1 MAEPRS
7 TTEMTQTRSTPST
20 NGSGAIATEP
30 IEPSGNSGNRQWK
43 SDYCHYCDDEQT
55 CWWGSCYCL
64 LLHAR
69 TVRIF
74 EVDLSVN
81 QIALYILYFIGSYFL
96 GSLFAIVGFILLVVN
111 RAFLRTAMRRKRN
124 IGGSL
129 CGDCVMHC
137 CCAPCA
143 MCQEAREAKIAY
155 SHSIDFVCGEDLAVQ
170 EESYGRATGH
180 GERGTA
186 NQPKEVS

>member
-7 TTEMTQTRSTPST
+7 TMEMTQTRSTPST
-20 NGSGAIATEP
+20 NGSVAIATEP
-30 IEPSGNSGNRQWK
+30 TEPSGNSGPKRWK
-43 SDYCHYCDDEQT
+43 SDYCHCCDDEQT
-55 CWWGSCYCL
+55 CWWGYCYFI

-81 QIALYILYFIGSYFL
+81 QIALYILFFIGLYFL
-96 GSLFAIVGFILLVVN
+96 SSFYVIVGLVLLALN
-111 RAFLRTAMRRKRN
+111 RAYLRLAMRRKRN
-124 IGGSL
+124 IMGTFCS
-129 CGDCVMHC
+129 DFFMHC

-155 SHSIDFVCGEDLAVQ
+155 PHSIDFITGEDLAIQ